1 VKRQLT
7 MPVGVVWLVVVAS
20 TWVLTSLL
28 LAVLIKTTDVRS
40 TPADVIGQAA
50 ASATYAC
57 VVVGGASTAVALR
70 VRRRNSLR
78 RAVLSGIA
86 TTVLVLLFSW
96 SYVAASGT
104 SIPWAWQPLL
114 PLVIVTGGQLWLALR
129 LHRRCRIEAGPVQ
142 TSSEQESRSDEL
154 PPD

>member
-1 VKRQLT
+1 VKRPLT
-7 MPVGVVWLVVVAS
+7 MPVGVVWLVVVAG
-20 TWVLTSLL
+20 TWLLTAPL
-28 LAVLIKTTDVRS
+28 LAVLIRTTDGRS
-40 TPADVIGQAA
+40 TSADLIGQAA

-57 VVVGGASTAVALR
+57 VVVGGPATAVALR
-70 VRRRNSLR
+70 VRRRSSQR
-78 RAVLSGIA
+78 QAALSGLA

-96 SYVAASGT
+96 SYVAATGT

-129 LHRRCRIEAGPVQ
+129 LYRRCRTEAGPAP
-142 TSSEQESRSDEL
+142 TPLANE